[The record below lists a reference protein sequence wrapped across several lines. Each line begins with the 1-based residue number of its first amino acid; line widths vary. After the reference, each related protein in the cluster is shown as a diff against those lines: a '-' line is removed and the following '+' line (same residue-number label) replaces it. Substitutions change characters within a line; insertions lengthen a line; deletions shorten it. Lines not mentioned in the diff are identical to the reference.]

1 MGLPVSKKELDRLG
15 DRLRDAT
22 VPSEEDLRLWGV
34 VRPHFLAA
42 MDEVRRVLHDQL
54 GLQPTVREKNRE
66 TLVDKLRREP
76 DMRLSRVQDIVGA
89 RVVRD
94 MDLAGQDEL
103 VARIVS
109 CFPDHRVRDRRA
121 SPSAGYRAVH
131 IVPRLDGIPVE
142 IQVRTHWQDRWA
154 QAMEHLGDC
163 WGRAIRYGGDPEEP
177 GRVERVGAGP
187 ARTRRE
193 WVDLLLSLQR
203 QVVALEQPDLALASG
218 QPAAEAPVAAELARL
233 LADFRTFTPSSRVP

>member
-15 DRLRDAT
+15 DRLRDAA

-42 MDEVRRVLHDQL
+42 MEEVRRVLHDGL
-54 GLQPTVREKNRE
+54 GLRPTVREKNRE

-94 MDLAGQDEL
+94 MDLAGQDVL

-109 CFPDHRVRDRRA
+109 SFPDHRVRDRRQQ
-121 SPSAGYRAVH
+121 PSAGYRAVH

-163 WGRAIRYGGDPEEP
+163 WGRAIRYGGDPVEP
-177 GRVERVGAGP
+177 TRMERVGDGP
-187 ARTRRE
+187 SRTRRD
-193 WVDLLLSLQR
+193 WVDLLL
-203 QVVALEQPDLALASG
+203 ALHRDVILVEESGLAG
-218 QPAAEAPVAAELARL
+218 GPRTAPGTPSPAELARL
-233 LADFRTFTPSSRVP
+233 LAEFSTFSPMGPAT